1 MRCLVGAG
9 ATPVLEPAAARFEAF
24 VDGKVARHDR
34 PCPARPVA
42 PGVFRRPSPDG
53 GQPADRQ
60 GVPATS
66 WASRC
71 SCASSA
77 NPGRPAG
84 PGRVRSPSGPWT
96 SSAVSSTW
104 TGEARRLR
112 GAVRDPNEHLAACTG
127 SGPSRVS
134 AARELVERLREEA
147 FQAQSNE
154 DLVRQFVE
162 ACRRTRTSLPATTT
176 TARLG
181 ADALVRRGTPGSKP
195 ATTRARSSS
204 ASQTHASRLTDA
216 PALFCDHHGE
226 GIAGGAWC
234 RWDHHPWADSA
245 LDSVS

>member
-1 MRCLVGAG
+1 MTAPVPLGPLLRASFADHLQTAVSPQIVKASPQRAG
-9 ATPVLEPAAARFEAF
+9 LRAA
-24 VDGKVARHDR
+24 VVR
-34 PCPARPVA
+34 P
-42 PGVFRRPSPDG
+42 
-53 GQPADRQ
+53 
-60 GVPATS
+60 
-66 WASRC
+66 
-71 SCASSA
+71 SA